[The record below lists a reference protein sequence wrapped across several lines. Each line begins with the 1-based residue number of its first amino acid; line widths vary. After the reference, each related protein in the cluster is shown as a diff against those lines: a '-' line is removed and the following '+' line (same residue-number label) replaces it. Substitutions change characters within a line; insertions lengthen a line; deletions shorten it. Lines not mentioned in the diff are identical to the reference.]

1 MGGLFFAVLRYLRL
15 VTDAYLPMTTAQ
27 HMAQLRARG
36 LSFDNAEAEAFFG
49 RVSYYRFS
57 HYARHYRIDKTR
69 GAAFVSEARLN
80 TIIET
85 YEFDDALRR
94 LVWRAICKVE
104 IAFRTQFGNKIAL
117 TYGSLAYRDPLIF
130 NKMDLF
136 FETDTMI
143 GDQLTRSKE
152 PFVREF
158 VDRIPREDPY
168 VWVAFEALSF
178 GLLSKLLSN
187 LKDPKLVGSMAKEWK
202 LDHSTFVNAIYQV
215 SLIRNVVAHHGML
228 WARTWAR
235 GSDVTYP
242 DTLSK
247 SLEPVDKGSTY
258 RVLVMLAHLLDAV
271 DSSKDFQRD
280 VLRLLERNPASWA
293 QIGVPGTTL
302 PSALLFP
309 APEVGTVI

>member
-1 MGGLFFAVLRYLRL
+1 MGGLFFAVLRYRRL

-36 LSFDNAEAEAFFG
+36 LLFDDAEAEEFFG

-57 HYARHYRIDKTR
+57 HYARHYRIDKSR
-69 GAAFVSEARLN
+69 GAAFVSDASLKA
-80 TIIET
+80 IVET
-85 YEFDDALRR
+85 YDFDDALRR

-136 FETDTMI
+136 FDTDTMI
-143 GDQLTRSKE
+143 GDQLARSKE

-158 VDRIPREDPY
+158 VDRTPREDPY
-168 VWVAFEALSF
+168 VWVAFEALSL

-187 LKDPKLVGSMAKEWK
+187 LKDPKIVSSMAKDWQ

-242 DTLSK
+242 DTLAR
-247 SLEPVDKGSTY
+247 SLDPVRKASTY
-258 RVLVMLAHLLDAV
+258 RVLVMLAHLLEAV

-293 QIGVPGTTL
+293 QIGVPGAVL
-302 PSALLFP
+302 PPALLLS
-309 APEVGTVI
+309 ATEVGSVA